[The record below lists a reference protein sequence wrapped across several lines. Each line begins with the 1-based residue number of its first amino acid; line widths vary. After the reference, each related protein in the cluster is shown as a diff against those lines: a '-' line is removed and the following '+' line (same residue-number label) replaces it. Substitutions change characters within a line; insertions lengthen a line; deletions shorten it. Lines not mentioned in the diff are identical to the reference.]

1 MHWLA
6 RYCRMAV
13 TTTTTRRIVAGLVL
27 ATIFMTV
34 VIFAID
40 VALIVFASI
49 LMAILLHGGSGL
61 LVRWVGMG
69 RGYALAIFVMA
80 LAAGLVLLVLLAAP
94 VLAEQAVQ
102 LWEQLPLA
110 LESVRARIAAQS
122 WGPGILAQISPAQ
135 VVTPSSGGALAG
147 RATSVLASGFGAMMD
162 LAIICVI
169 GVFLAADPT
178 TYRAGFVT
186 LFAPEDRE
194 RATRVLDEV
203 AHTLQGWLLAQLLAM
218 AVIGILT
225 TIGLWLLGVQLAVV
239 LGVIVALLTFIP
251 NLGPI
256 LAAAPAVLLALA
268 ESPMLAAYVVAL
280 YILVQII
287 EGNVTTP
294 LIQRHTIAMPP
305 ALILAAQ
312 LLMAGVSG
320 LLGLALATPLVAVA
334 ITLTHLLYVQGYL
347 EPGTPEPLK

>member
-1 MHWLA
+1 MSA
-6 RYCRMAV
+6 SS
-13 TTTTTRRIVAGLVL
+13 TSSRRIVAGAVL
-27 ATIFMTV
+27 AGLFVLAM
-34 VIFAID
+34 IFAID

-49 LMAILLHGGSGL
+49 LMAILLHGGSGQL
-61 LVRWVGMG
+61 ARWTGMG
-69 RGYALAIFVMA
+69 RGYALTLFVLA
-80 LAAGLVLLVLLAAP
+80 LVAGLVLLVLVAAP
-94 VLAEQAVQ
+94 VLADQVVQ

-110 LESVRARIAAQS
+110 LEALRARIATQS
-122 WGPGILAQISPAQ
+122 WGPGLLAQISPAS

-147 RATSVLASGFGAMMD
+147 RATSVLASGFGAITD
-162 LAIICVI
+162 FAIICVI
-169 GVFLAADPT
+169 AVFLAADPK
-178 TYRAGFVT
+178 TYRTGFVQ
-186 LFAPEDRE
+186 LFAPEDRA
-194 RATRVLDEV
+194 RASRVLDEV
-203 AHTLQGWLLAQLLAM
+203 AHTLQGWLLAQLMAM
-218 AVIGILT
+218 AVIGVLT

-268 ESPMLAAYVVAL
+268 ESPVLALYVVAL

-294 LIQRHTIAMPP
+294 LIQRQSIALPP
-305 ALILAAQ
+305 ALVLAAQ

-334 ITLTHLLYVQGYL
+334 ITLVHLLYVQGYL

>member
-1 MHWLA
+1 MTA
-6 RYCRMAV
+6 SSTAS
-13 TTTTTRRIVAGLVL
+13 RRIVAGVVL
-27 ATIFMTV
+27 ATIFLLTA
-34 VIFAID
+34 IFAID

-49 LMAILLHGGSGL
+49 LLAILLHGGAGL
-61 LVRWVGMG
+61 LVRWTGMG
-69 RGYALAIFVMA
+69 RGYALATFVIA
-80 LAAGLVLLVLLAAP
+80 LVASLALLVLVAAP
-94 VLAEQAVQ
+94 VLAEQMVQ
-102 LWEQLPLA
+102 LWQQLPVA
-110 LESVRARIAAQS
+110 LEAVRARIATQS
-122 WGPGILAQISPAQ
+122 WGPGLLAQISAES
-135 VVTPSSGGALAG
+135 VVTTGSGGALAG

-169 GVFLAADPT
+169 AVFLAADPGS
-178 TYRAGFVT
+178 YRAGFV
-186 LFAPEDRE
+186 LLLAPEDRE
-194 RATRVLDEV
+194 RAVRVLDEV
-203 AHTLQGWLLAQLLAM
+203 ARTLHGWLVAQLLAM
-218 AVIGILT
+218 AVIGGLT

-268 ESPMLAAYVVAL
+268 ESPVLAAYVVVL

-294 LIQRHTIAMPP
+294 LIQRYSIAMPP

-312 LLMAGVSG
+312 LLLAGVSG

-334 ITLTHLLYVQGYL
+334 ITLVHLLYVQGYL

>member
-1 MHWLA
+1 M
-6 RYCRMAV
+6 RSPRMTA
-13 TTTTTRRIVAGLVL
+13 TSTATRRIVAGLVL
-27 ATIFMTV
+27 LAAFVMT

-49 LMAILLHGGSGL
+49 LTALLLHGGSGV
-61 LVRWVGMG
+61 LVRWTGMG
-69 RGYALAIFVMA
+69 RGYALALFVFA
-80 LAAGLVLLVLLAAP
+80 LLAGVAVLVLVAAP

-110 LESVRARIAAQS
+110 LEAVRSRIATQS
-122 WGPGILAQISPAQ
+122 WGPALLAQISPES
-135 VVTPSSGGALAG
+135 VVTPSSSGALAE
-147 RATSVLASGFGAMMD
+147 RATSVLTSGFGAMMD

-169 GVFLAADPT
+169 GVFLAADPG
-178 TYRAGFVT
+178 TYRAGFVL

-194 RATRVLDEV
+194 RAARVLDEV
-203 AHTLQGWLLAQLLAM
+203 ASTLQGWLLAQLLSM
-218 AVIGILT
+218 AVIGALT
-225 TIGLWLLGVQLAVV
+225 TIGLWLLGVKLAVV

-268 ESPMLAAYVVAL
+268 ESPILAVYVVAL
-280 YILVQII
+280 YVLVQII

-294 LIQRHTIAMPP
+294 LIQRQSIALPP

-312 LLMAGVSG
+312 LMMAGVSG

-334 ITLTHLLYVQGYL
+334 IMLTRLLYVQGYL

>member
-1 MHWLA
+1 MTA
-6 RYCRMAV
+6 NSTA
-13 TTTTTRRIVAGLVL
+13 TRRIVAGLVL
-27 ATIFMTV
+27 ATAFLLLV
-34 VIFAID
+34 VFAID

-49 LMAILLHGGSGL
+49 LLALLLHGGSGL
-61 LVRWVGMG
+61 LVGWTGMG
-69 RGYALAIFVMA
+69 RGYALALFVIA
-80 LAAGLVLLVLLAAP
+80 LVSGFLLLVLVAAP
-94 VLAEQAVQ
+94 VLAQQAAQ

-110 LESVRARIAAQS
+110 LEAVRARVATQS
-122 WGPGILAQISPAQ
+122 WGPGLLAQISAES
-135 VVTPSSGGALAG
+135 VLNTGSGGALAG
-147 RATSVLASGFGAMMD
+147 SATSVLASGFGALTD
-162 LAIICVI
+162 FAIICVVA
-169 GVFLAADPT
+169 VFLAADPT
-178 TYRAGFVT
+178 SYRAGFVT

-194 RATRVLDEV
+194 RASRVLDEV

-218 AVIGILT
+218 AVIGVLT

-268 ESPMLAAYVVAL
+268 ESPVLAAYVVAL
-280 YILVQII
+280 SILVQII

-294 LIQRHTIAMPP
+294 LIQRRSLALPP

-312 LLMAGVSG
+312 LMMAGVSG

-334 ITLTHLLYVQGYL
+334 ITLTRLLYVQGYL
-347 EPGTPEPLK
+347 EPGTPDPLK

>member
-1 MHWLA
+1 MNA
-6 RYCRMAV
+6 TSTV
-13 TTTTTRRIVAGLVL
+13 TRRIVAGLVL
-27 ATIFMTV
+27 AVAFILCVT
-34 VIFAID
+34 FAID

-49 LMAILLHGGSGL
+49 LMALLLHGGSGL
-61 LVRWVGMG
+61 LARWSGMG
-69 RGYALAIFVMA
+69 RGYALALFVTA
-80 LAAGLVLLVLLAAP
+80 LFVCLALLVLVAAP
-94 VLAEQAVQ
+94 VLAEQMVQ
-102 LWEQLPLA
+102 LWQQLPLA
-110 LESVRARIAAQS
+110 LEAVRARIATQS
-122 WGPGILAQISPAQ
+122 WGPGLLAQFSAES
-135 VVTPSSGGALAG
+135 VVNIGSGGALAG
-147 RATSVLASGFGAMMD
+147 RATSVLASGFGGMMD

-169 GVFLAADPT
+169 GVFLAADPA
-178 TYRAGFVT
+178 TYRAGFVA

-194 RATRVLDEV
+194 RAVRVLDEV

-218 AVIGILT
+218 AVIGVLT
-225 TIGLWLLGVQLAVV
+225 TIGLWLLGVKLAVV
-239 LGVIVALLTFIP
+239 LGVLVALLTFIP

-268 ESPMLAAYVVAL
+268 ESPMLAVYVVVL

-294 LIQRHTIAMPP
+294 LIQSQSLALPP

-312 LLMAGVSG
+312 LMMAGVSG

-334 ITLTHLLYVQGYL
+334 ITLTQLLYVRGYL